1 MSEPPQFFSAREMAL
16 AEWIDNLAERYFP
29 GDDRKQVVAV
39 CTAAMVIAAADTA
52 GNLPDADKK
61 LVEKFA
67 FAIKNGCE
75 KRGGKRSEAAVACT
89 AVALAKVKA
98 VVQ

>member
-1 MSEPPQFFSAREMAL
+1 MPSVTFRGMIGSKL
-16 AEWIDNLAERYFP
+16 SRY
-29 GDDRKQVVAV
+29 G
-39 CTAAMVIAAADTA
+39 TAAMVIAAADTA